1 MQTPVPGAHDA
12 QLARPLAARAPA
24 SPLRGTIAV
33 PGDKSI
39 SHRALMF
46 GALAVGTTDITG
58 LLEGEDVLRT
68 AGAMRALGATVDN
81 LGAGHWRVS
90 GRGIGGLVEPA
101 DVLDMGNSGT
111 AARLLC
117 GLLAGHPIFA
127 VMTGDASLRKR
138 PMKRVTEPLSATG
151 ARFTTREGGRL
162 PLAVEGAA
170 DPLSLDYR
178 VPVPSAQ
185 VKSACLLAG
194 LCARGV
200 TRVVEAE
207 ATRDHTENMLRH
219 FGAVVDVQTE
229 GEGRVIELLGQ
240 PELFAAPVVVP
251 GDPSSAAFPAIAA
264 LLVPGSEVTIRGVGM
279 NPLRAGIFLTL
290 REMGGDITE
299 VNRRVEGGE
308 PVADLVIRASAL
320 RGVDVPPGRAPSMID
335 EYPVLAVAAA
345 CATGTTRM
353 RGLKELRVKE
363 SDRLAATAAL
373 LAANG
378 IRHRIEGDDLIVEG
392 QGGPPPGGG
401 MVETHMDHR
410 IAMSALVLGLASRA
424 TVTADDA
431 AFIETSFPGF
441 ASLINSLAGS
451 EVLAPP

>member
-1 MQTPVPGAHDA
+1 MHDPA
-12 QLARPLAARAPA
+12 SARPLAATAPA
-24 SPLRGTIAV
+24 RPLSGQVAV

-46 GALAVGTTDITG
+46 GALAVGTTEITG

-68 AGAMRALGATVDN
+68 AAAMRALGAEVEN
-81 LGAGHWRVS
+81 LGGGHWRVA

-117 GLLAGHPIFA
+117 GLLAGHPLFA
-127 VMTGDASLRKR
+127 AMTGDASLRKR
-138 PMKRVTEPLSATG
+138 PMQRVTVPLSATG
-151 ARFTTREGGRL
+151 ARFATRAGGRL

-170 DPLSLDYR
+170 DPLPLDYV
-178 VPVPSAQ
+178 VPVASAQ

-194 LCARGV
+194 LCARGI
-200 TRVVEAE
+200 TRVVEPE

-219 FGAVVDVQTE
+219 FGATVHVAVE
-229 GEGRVIELLGQ
+229 GHGRVIDLTGQ
-240 PELFAAPVVVP
+240 PELVAAPVVVP
-251 GDPSSAAFPAIAA
+251 GDPSSAAFPAVAA
-264 LLVPGSEVTIRGVGM
+264 LLVPGSEVLLRGVGM
-279 NPLRAGIFLTL
+279 NPLRAGLFATL
-290 REMGGDITE
+290 AEMGADIARLNERT
-299 VNRRVEGGE
+299 EGGE
-308 PVADLVIRASAL
+308 PVADLLVKASVLRA
-320 RGVDVPPGRAPSMID
+320 VDVPPERAPAMID
-335 EYPVLAVAAA
+335 EYPILAVAAA
-345 CATGTTRM
+345 AARGFTRM

-378 IRHRIEGDDLIVEG
+378 VRVTVEGDDMIVEG
-392 QGGPPPGGG
+392 AGGPPVGGG
-401 MVETHMDHR
+401 DVVTHMDHR

-424 TVTADDA
+424 PVRVDDA

-441 ASLINSLAGS
+441 SELMNRLAGEAALS
-451 EVLAPP
+451 PA

>member
-1 MQTPVPGAHDA
+1 M
-12 QLARPLAARAPA
+12 AARAPGR
-24 SPLRGTIAV
+24 PLAGEAAV

-68 AGAMRALGATVDN
+68 AAAMRALGAEVQD
-81 LGAGHWRVS
+81 LGGGHWRVA

-117 GLLAGHPIFA
+117 GLLAGHPLFA

-138 PMKRVTEPLSATG
+138 PMRRVTDPLSATG
-151 ARFTTREGGRL
+151 ARFATREGGRL

-170 DPLSLDYR
+170 DPLPLDYR
-178 VPVPSAQ
+178 VPVASAQ

-200 TRVVEAE
+200 TRVTEAE

-219 FGAVVDVQTE
+219 FGATVGVTAE
-229 GEGRVIELLGQ
+229 GAGRVIELHGQ
-240 PELFAAPVVVP
+240 PELAAAPVVVP
-251 GDPSSAAFPAIAA
+251 GDPSSAAFPAVAA
-264 LLVPGSEVTIRGVGM
+264 LLVPGSSVLLRGVGM
-279 NPLRAGIFLTL
+279 NPLRAGLFATL
-290 REMGGDITE
+290 LEMGADIARLDE
-299 VNRRVEGGE
+299 RLEGGE
-308 PVADLVIRASAL
+308 PVADLRIRASAL
-320 RGVDVPPGRAPSMID
+320 RGVDVPAERAPAMID

-345 CATGTTRM
+345 AARGVTRL
-353 RGLKELRVKE
+353 RGLQELRVKE

-378 IRHRIEGDDLIVEG
+378 VRVEIEGDDMIVHG
-392 QGGPPPGGG
+392 SGGPPPGGG
-401 MVETHMDHR
+401 LVATHMDHR
-410 IAMSALVLGLASRA
+410 IAMSALVMGLSARA
-424 TVTADDA
+424 PVTADDA

-441 ASLINSLAGS
+441 AALVNGLVGNGGPADGPIRPA
-451 EVLAPP
+451 

>member
-1 MQTPVPGAHDA
+1 MHDPA
-12 QLARPLAARAPA
+12 SARPLTAKAPA
-24 SPLRGTIAV
+24 RPLSGEALV

-46 GALAVGTTDITG
+46 GALAVGTTEITG

-68 AGAMRALGATVDN
+68 AAAMRALGAEVEN
-81 LGAGHWRVS
+81 RGGGHWRVA

-117 GLLAGHPIFA
+117 GLLAGHPLFA

-170 DPLSLDYR
+170 DPLPLDYTL
-178 VPVPSAQ
+178 PVASAQ

-194 LCARGV
+194 LSARGL
-200 TRVVEAE
+200 TRVVEHE

-219 FGAVVDVQTE
+219 FGATVQVGVE
-229 GEGRVIELLGQ
+229 GHGRVIELTGQ
-240 PELFAAPVVVP
+240 PELVAAPVVVP
-251 GDPSSAAFPAIAA
+251 GDPSSAAFPAVAA
-264 LLVPGSEVTIRGVGM
+264 LLVPGSDILLRGVGM
-279 NPLRAGIFLTL
+279 NPLRAGLFATL
-290 REMGGDITE
+290 LEMGADITRLNE
-299 VNRRVEGGE
+299 RLEGGE
-308 PVADLVIRASAL
+308 PVADLRVKASAL
-320 RGVDVPPGRAPSMID
+320 RAVDVPADRAPAMID
-335 EYPVLAVAAA
+335 EYPILAVAAA
-345 CATGTTRM
+345 AARGTTRM

-378 IRHRIEGDDLIVEG
+378 VHVTVEGDDMIVEG
-392 QGGPPPGGG
+392 AGGPPAGGG
-401 MVETHMDHR
+401 DVVTHMDHR
-410 IAMSALVLGLASRA
+410 IAMSALVLGMAARA
-424 TVTADDA
+424 PVRVDDA

-441 ASLINSLAGS
+441 AALMNRLCGEEALSA
-451 EVLAPP
+451 A

>member
-1 MQTPVPGAHDA
+1 MHDPA
-12 QLARPLAARAPA
+12 ARPLVARAPGR
-24 SPLRGTIAV
+24 PLTGAAGV

-68 AGAMRALGATVDN
+68 AAAMRQLGATVEN
-81 LGAGHWRVS
+81 LGGGSWKVA
-90 GRGIGGLVEPA
+90 GRGIGGLAEPE

-138 PMKRVTEPLSATG
+138 PMKRVTEPLAATG
-151 ARFTTREGGRL
+151 ARFATRQGGRL

-170 DPLSLDYR
+170 DPLPLEYR

-194 LCARGV
+194 LCARGI
-200 TRVVEAE
+200 TRIVEPE

-219 FGAVVDVQTE
+219 FGATVLVGIE
-229 GEGRVIELLGQ
+229 GHGRVIELTGQ
-240 PELFAAPVVVP
+240 PELVAAPVVVP
-251 GDPSSAAFPAIAA
+251 GDPSSAAFPAVAA
-264 LLVPGSEVTIRGVGM
+264 LLVDGSDLLLRGVGM
-279 NPLRAGIFLTL
+279 NPLRAGLFATL
-290 REMGGDITE
+290 AEMGADIARLNE
-299 VNRRVEGGE
+299 RLEGGE
-308 PVADLVIRASAL
+308 PVADLRIRASAL
-320 RGVDVPPGRAPSMID
+320 RGVDVPPERAPAMID
-335 EYPVLAVAAA
+335 EYPILAVAAA
-345 CATGTTRM
+345 AARGTTRM

-373 LAANG
+373 LEANG
-378 IRHRIEGDDLIVEG
+378 VRVTIEGDDLIVQG
-392 QGGPPPGGG
+392 AGGPPAGGG
-401 MVETHMDHR
+401 SVVTHMDHR
-410 IAMSALVLGLASRA
+410 IAMSALVLGLAARA
-424 TVTADDA
+424 PVTVDDA

-441 ASLINSLAGS
+441 AALMNRLAGV
-451 EVLAPP
+451 EALRAP

>member
-1 MQTPVPGAHDA
+1 
-12 QLARPLAARAPA
+12 
-24 SPLRGTIAV
+24 
-33 PGDKSI
+33 
-39 SHRALMF
+39 MF

-68 AGAMRALGATVDN
+68 AAAMRALGAEVEN
-81 LGAGHWRVS
+81 RGGGHWRVA

-117 GLLAGHPIFA
+117 GLLAGHPLFA

-151 ARFTTREGGRL
+151 ARFATREGGRL

-170 DPLSLDYR
+170 DPLPLDYTL
-178 VPVPSAQ
+178 PVASAQ

-194 LCARGV
+194 LSARGI
-200 TRVVEAE
+200 TRVVEHE

-219 FGAVVDVQTE
+219 FGATVQVAVE
-229 GEGRVIELLGQ
+229 GHGRIIELAGQ
-240 PELFAAPVVVP
+240 PELVAAPVVVP
-251 GDPSSAAFPAIAA
+251 GDPSSAAFPAVAA
-264 LLVPGSEVTIRGVGM
+264 LLVPGSEVLLYGVGM
-279 NPLRAGIFLTL
+279 NPLRAGLFATL
-290 REMGGDITE
+290 AEMGADITRLNE
-299 VNRRVEGGE
+299 RLEGGE
-308 PVADLVIRASAL
+308 PVADLRVKASAL
-320 RGVDVPPGRAPSMID
+320 RAVDVPAERAPAMID
-335 EYPVLAVAAA
+335 EYPILAVAAA
-345 CATGTTRM
+345 AARGTTRM

-378 IRHRIEGDDLIVEG
+378 VHVTVEGDDMIVEG
-392 QGGPPPGGG
+392 AGGPPAGGG
-401 MVETHMDHR
+401 DVVTHMDHR
-410 IAMSALVLGLASRA
+410 IAMSALVLGLAARA
-424 TVTADDA
+424 PVRVDDA

-441 ASLINSLAGS
+441 AALMNRLAGEEALS
-451 EVLAPP
+451 AA

>member
-1 MQTPVPGAHDA
+1 MDHAAAT
-12 QLARPLAARAPA
+12 RPLAASAPPN
-24 SPLRGTIAV
+24 PLSGEVTV

-46 GALAVGTTDITG
+46 GALAVGTTTISG

-68 AGAMRALGATVDN
+68 AAAMRALGAQVQD
-81 LGAGHWRVS
+81 LGGGTWLVA

-138 PMKRVTEPLSATG
+138 PMRRVTEPLSATG
-151 ARFTTREGGRL
+151 ARFATREGGRL

-170 DPLSLDYR
+170 DPLPLDYR

-194 LCARGV
+194 LCARGT
-200 TRVVEAE
+200 TRVIEPE

-219 FGAVVDVQTE
+219 FGATVGVTPE
-229 GEGRVIELLGQ
+229 GDGVAIELAGQ
-240 PELFAAPVVVP
+240 PELVAAPVVVP
-251 GDPSSAAFPAIAA
+251 GDPSSAAFPAVAA

-279 NPLRAGIFLTL
+279 NPLRAGLFATL
-290 REMGGDITE
+290 AEMGADIVE
-299 VNRRVEGGE
+299 ANRRVEGGE
-308 PVADLVIRASAL
+308 PVADLVVRASSL
-320 RGVDVPPGRAPSMID
+320 TGIEVPAARAPSMID

-345 CATGTTRM
+345 AARGVTRM

-378 IRHRIEGDDLIVEG
+378 VRVEIEGDDLVVHGAGG
-392 QGGPPPGGG
+392 QPAGGG
-401 MVETHMDHR
+401 LVETHMDHR

-424 TVTADDA
+424 AVRVDDS

-441 ASLINSLAGS
+441 PALMNRLAGA
-451 EVLAPP
+451 EALRAP

>member
-1 MQTPVPGAHDA
+1 MHQSATV
-12 QLARPLAARAPA
+12 RPLAASAPRAPL
-24 SPLRGTIAV
+24 SGEVAV

-46 GALAVGTTDITG
+46 GALAVGTTGITG

-68 AGAMRALGATVDN
+68 AAAMRALGATVEH
-81 LGAGHWRVS
+81 LAPGHWRVA

-138 PMKRVTEPLSATG
+138 PMRRVTEPLSATG
-151 ARFTTREGGRL
+151 ARFATREGGRL

-170 DPLSLDYR
+170 DPLPLDYR
-178 VPVPSAQ
+178 VPVASAQ

-200 TRVVEAE
+200 TRVIEAE

-219 FGAVVDVQTE
+219 FGATVAVGVE
-229 GEGRVIELLGQ
+229 GDGRVIELTGQ
-240 PELFAAPVVVP
+240 PELSAAPVVVP
-251 GDPSSAAFPAIAA
+251 GDPSSAAFPAVAA
-264 LLVPGSEVTIRGVGM
+264 LLVPGSAVTIRGVGM
-279 NPLRAGIFLTL
+279 NPLRAGLFGTL
-290 REMGGDITE
+290 VEMGAAIEET
-299 VNRRVEGGE
+299 NRRTEGGE
-308 PVADLVIRASAL
+308 PVADLVVRASAL
-320 RGVDVPPGRAPSMID
+320 RGVEVPPGRAPSMID
-335 EYPVLAVAAA
+335 EYPILAVAAA
-345 CATGTTRM
+345 AAAGTTRM

-363 SDRLAATAAL
+363 SDRLSATAAML
-373 LAANG
+373 SAAG
-378 IRHRIEGDDLIVEG
+378 VRVEVEGDDLIVHG
-392 QGGPPPGGG
+392 AGGPPPGGG
-401 MVETHMDHR
+401 SVETHMDHR
-410 IAMSALVLGLASRA
+410 IAMSALVLGMASRQA
-424 TVTADDA
+424 VRVDDS

-441 ASLINSLAGS
+441 AALMNGLAGNGGPGGP
-451 EVLAPP
+451 LGAA